1 MVKLFV
7 SQKLA
12 NTENQTLSLTP
23 QSQFLKTYQ
32 HTIVLYRGGALGADL
47 ENYVHS
53 RKVSP
58 VTVTS
63 ELKAR
68 TNEKAR

>member
-1 MVKLFV
+1 MTM
-7 SQKLA
+7 SYYH
-12 NTENQTLSLTP
+12 LTN
-23 QSQFLKTYQ
+23 FLKTTSSPEPAAQ
-32 HTIVLYRGGALGADL
+32 HAPYRGGALGADL